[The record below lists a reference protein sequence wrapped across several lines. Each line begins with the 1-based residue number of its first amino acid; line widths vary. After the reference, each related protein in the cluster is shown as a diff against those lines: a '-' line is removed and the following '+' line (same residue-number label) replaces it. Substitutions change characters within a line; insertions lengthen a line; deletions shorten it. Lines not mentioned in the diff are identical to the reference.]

1 VDPIVTAPGEAPD
14 QPARGLLDRASIAV
28 ATVLGVGYAPVAPG
42 TWGTAVAVPL
52 VWLAA
57 DLPHWGYIALC
68 VGVTVAAIAASARAD
83 RAFGEH
89 DAGKIVI
96 DEVAG
101 FFWTMV
107 GVAHRDDWVLLAVGF
122 VLFRVADIVK
132 PPPARAIDRRL
143 PGGPGVVLDDVVAGW
158 WAALALWALVTWG
171 PLGLSPT
178 VR

>member
-1 VDPIVTAPGEAPD
+1 MDPSEPAHP
-14 QPARGLLDRASIAV
+14 PARSPVDRASIAV

-42 TWGTAVAVPL
+42 TWGTAAAVPL

-57 DLPHWGYIALC
+57 ALPHWGYIALC
-68 VGVTVAAIAASARAD
+68 VGVTVVAIAASARAD

-89 DAGKIVI
+89 DAGTIVV

-101 FFWTMV
+101 FFWTMA
-107 GVAHRDDWVLLAVGF
+107 GVAHRDDWTLLAAGF

-143 PGGPGVVLDDVVAGW
+143 PGGSGVVLDDVVAGW
-158 WAALALWALVTWG
+158 WAALALWALVKWG
-171 PLGLSPT
+171 PLG
-178 VR
+178 